1 MYIYIFLFRYCAYV
15 YIIYT
20 TLDIARC
27 PDIFQREVL
36 SDEAFW
42 AEGLTEY
49 LGGGASK
56 CSSISPIGESIVANQ
71 ITSTSNDLTRKM
83 VV

>member
-1 MYIYIFLFRYCAYV
+1 MQLCLDLRYCTYIYI
-15 YIIYT
+15 YT
-20 TLDIARC
+20 ALDIPRC

-49 LGGGASK
+49 LRDVFLFLAL
-56 CSSISPIGESIVANQ
+56 GESTGRYPPPPPEN
-71 ITSTSNDLTRKM
+71 
-83 VV
+83 